1 VSGRRGLAAVLL
13 VLSACATSGPSVPR
27 EAALFERV
35 APSVLLIISRG
46 HGSQGAAGTGVIVS
60 RAGLVLTAAHV
71 VVGDDG
77 QVADT
82 VLVALKPSELPRR
95 LRDFTDFVAA
105 RVRAVDTT
113 LDVALLEVD
122 VPDILVPIDLDERAP
137 RQGAEIWTMG
147 HPQANTFWV
156 LSHGVVLAE
165 TPQGF
170 LTDIVIAEG
179 ESGGPVIDERG
190 RLLGVNTKL
199 SWAAASGSAR
209 AVAIGARHILR
220 WLQALGVRLESPA
233 DHDSLSPRSAR

>member
-1 VSGRRGLAAVLL
+1 MLL
-13 VLSACATSGPSVPR
+13 VLSACATSGPSVAR

-35 APSVLLIISRG
+35 APSVLLIVSRG

-95 LRDFTDFVAA
+95 LRDFTELVAA
-105 RVRAVDTT
+105 RVRAVDTA
-113 LDVALLEVD
+113 LDVALLELD
-122 VPDILVPIDLDERAP
+122 VAGVLVPIDLEERAP
-137 RQGAEIWTMG
+137 RQGAEVWTMG
-147 HPQANTFWV
+147 HPQAKTFWV
-156 LSHGVVLAE
+156 LSRGVVLAE
-165 TPQGF
+165 TTQGF

-179 ESGGPVIDERG
+179 ESGGPVLDEHG

-199 SWAAASGSAR
+199 SWAATGERAR
-209 AVAIGARHILR
+209 AVVVGARHVRR
-220 WLQALGVRLESPA
+220 WLSALGVRLDSPG
-233 DHDSLSPRSAR
+233 

>member
-1 VSGRRGLAAVLL
+1 VGGRRGLAAVLL
-13 VLSACATSGPSVPR
+13 VLSACATSGPSVAR

-35 APSVLLIISRG
+35 APSVLLIVSRG

-95 LRDFTDFVAA
+95 LRDFTELVAA
-105 RVRAVDTT
+105 RVRAVDTA

-122 VPDILVPIDLDERAP
+122 VAGVLVPIDLEERAP
-137 RQGAEIWTMG
+137 RQGAEVWTMG
-147 HPQANTFWV
+147 HPQAKTFWV
-156 LSHGVVLAE
+156 LSRGVVLAE

-179 ESGGPVIDERG
+179 ESGGPVLDEHG

-199 SWAAASGSAR
+199 SWAATGERAR
-209 AVAIGARHILR
+209 AVVVGARHVRR
-220 WLQALGVRLESPA
+220 WLSALGVRLDSPG
-233 DHDSLSPRSAR
+233 